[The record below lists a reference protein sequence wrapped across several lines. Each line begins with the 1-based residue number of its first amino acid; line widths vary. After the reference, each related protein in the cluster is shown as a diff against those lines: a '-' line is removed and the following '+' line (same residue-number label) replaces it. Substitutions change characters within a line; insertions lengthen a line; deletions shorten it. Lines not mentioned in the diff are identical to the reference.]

1 MPVYVLSDEIV
12 FPPVN
17 LATHEGLLAIGGDL
31 STARL
36 LEAYRNGIFPWYS
49 EGEPIMWWSPTPRM
63 VVLPGNYRPSKSL
76 RQKLRKNVFSIRFD
90 TSFREVMLGCAKAL
104 RNGQEGTWITAE
116 MQEAY
121 YKLHKQGYAHS
132 VEAYQNN
139 QLVGGLYGISLGKAF
154 FGESMFYDVTDA
166 SKVTYHH
173 LMEFVSCN
181 GFKVVDAQQDT
192 PHLRKL
198 GGTLLDRDDFI
209 SLLRNALR
217 SPTLKGPWSLK

>member
-90 TSFREVMLGCAKAL
+90 TAFREVMQACAKAP
-104 RNGQEGTWITAE
+104 RNGQEGTWITTE

-154 FGESMFYDVTDA
+154 FGESMFHDITDA
-166 SKVTYHH
+166 SKVAYHH
-173 LMEFVSCN
+173 LMEFVSGN
-181 GFKVVDAQQDT
+181 GIEVVDAQQDT

-209 SLLRNALR
+209 SLLRNALQA
-217 SPTLKGPWSLK
+217 PTLKGPWSLK